1 MFSNKNSLIY
11 FFGTFANSLPQVLL
25 LPLLSNYLTTDEF
38 GLLSIFNASS
48 AIIISFIA
56 FNSVSYALV
65 YFFKESE
72 SLNKN
77 IKAINTLVLISFI
90 LIALII
96 SMMHVLFDINFLQ
109 THYLLIFFSLFHA
122 TIVTL
127 INLRLSILQMQDKAF
142 LFILLQLSISVAGL
156 IISYILVKHYALGI
170 NGRIAGMILP
180 STFAF
185 ILVSIAFERKTFLSI
200 SYSYDDIIKIVRYGI
215 SFIQY
220 KLLKQLRAHSD
231 KLIIVLI
238 LGLSD
243 AGIFAMALSISLPIL
258 LVNTAFDK
266 IMSPRMILK
275 LSNHENENIFRSIGP
290 YFIFLLISLLVLS
303 LVYYIVLLNIFSYF
317 INEKYTLSL
326 QIAHLI
332 ILGIIFQ
339 GINLFNTV
347 VYAFYDKGFLLSKLS
362 YLIFVIQLCISVA
375 LTNSYGIYGSAYAY
389 MFSYFIGFAILTI
402 SLLIY
407 QKSFTKQSKPNE
419 N

>member
-48 AIIISFIA
+48 AIIICFVA
-56 FNSVSYALV
+56 FNSYSYALV

-96 SMMHVLFDINFLQ
+96 SMMHVLFDINFFQ
-109 THYLLIFFSLFHA
+109 IHYLLIYFSLFHA

-156 IISYILVKHYALGI
+156 IISYILVKHYTLGI

-180 STFAF
+180 SIFAF
-185 ILVSIAFERKTFLSI
+185 ILVSIAIERKTFLSI
-200 SYSYDDIIKIVRYGI
+200 SYSYEDIIKIFRYGI

-243 AGIFAMALSISLPIL
+243 TGIFAMALSISLPIL
-258 LVNTAFDK
+258 LIITAFDK
-266 IMSPRMILK
+266 IMTPRLILK
-275 LSNHENENIFRSIGP
+275 FSNHENENIFRSIWP
-290 YFIFLLISLLVLS
+290 YFIFLLISLIVLS
-303 LVYYIVLLNIFSYF
+303 LIYYIVLLNIFSYF
-317 INEKYTLSL
+317 INEKYILSL

-332 ILGIIFQ
+332 IVGIIFQ
-339 GINLFNTV
+339 GINLCNTV
-347 VYAFYDKGFLLSKLS
+347 VYSYYNQGFLLSKLS

-375 LTNSYGIYGSAYAY
+375 LTSSYGIYGSAYSY

-402 SLLIY
+402 GLLIY
-407 QKSFTKQSKPNE
+407 QKSFTKQSKLNE

>member
-48 AIIISFIA
+48 AIIICFVA
-56 FNSVSYALV
+56 FNSYNYALV

-96 SMMHVLFDINFLQ
+96 SMMHVLFDINFFQ
-109 THYLLIFFSLFHA
+109 IHYLLIYFSLFHA

-156 IISYILVKHYALGI
+156 IISYILVKHYTLGI

-180 STFAF
+180 SIFAF
-185 ILVSIAFERKTFLSI
+185 ILVSIAIERKTFLSI
-200 SYSYDDIIKIVRYGI
+200 SYSYEDIIKIFRYGI

-243 AGIFAMALSISLPIL
+243 TGIFAMALSISLPIL
-258 LVNTAFDK
+258 LINTAFDK
-266 IMSPRMILK
+266 IMAPRLILK
-275 LSNHENENIFRSIGP
+275 FSNHENENIFRSIWP

-303 LVYYIVLLNIFSYF
+303 LIYYIVLLNIFSYF
-317 INEKYTLSL
+317 INEKYILSL

-339 GINLFNTV
+339 GINLCNTV
-347 VYAFYDKGFLLSKLS
+347 VYSFYNQGFLLSKLS

-375 LTNSYGIYGSAYAY
+375 LTSSYGIYGSAYAY

-402 SLLIY
+402 GILIY
-407 QKSFTKQSKPNE
+407 QKSFTKQSKLNE